1 MSVLK
6 LVLKVVV
13 VRNHK
18 PIAKPFQPLSM
29 QEKSTLIV
37 IISYMIK
44 VLTINQPKRVFLSQ
58 QTPTQVRSRKI
69 NIKRHSM
76 KQKAVDKLVSV
87 LKRAVILPLLLKVK
101 AKQLI
106 TP

>member
-18 PIAKPFQPLSM
+18 PIANPFQPLSM

-44 VLTINQPKRVFLSQ
+44 VLTINQPKKVFLSQ
-58 QTPTQVRSRKI
+58 QTPTQARSRKI